1 MYKNDKSSSKTWYGF
16 SIIFFKIENMKT
28 SSKITLGAAAL
39 AFTGIMLFSKKKVNT
54 QKTIASI
61 ANEGYETAADNLKIG
76 KKLKKM
82 HFGPVL
88 PHHNFS

>member
-1 MYKNDKSSSKTWYGF
+1 MK
-16 SIIFFKIENMKT
+16 IF
-28 SSKITLGAAAL
+28 SKITLGTAVVV
-39 AFTGIMLFSKKKVNT
+39 FTSIMLVSKKK
-54 QKTIASI
+54 ASAKKSAADI
-61 ANEGYETAADNLKIG
+61 ANKGYETATDDFKKN

>member
-1 MYKNDKSSSKTWYGF
+1 
-16 SIIFFKIENMKT
+16 MKLF
-28 SSKITLGAAAL
+28 SKITLGAAAV
-39 AFTGIMLFSKKKVNT
+39 AFTSIMLTSKKKANAKKSLT
-54 QKTIASI
+54 DI
-61 ANEGYETAADNLKIG
+61 ANKGYETAADDLKVD